1 MERDMS
7 RGSLPPDFFYASEIR
22 ECQVDCIQV
31 VTRWG
36 GNIKKLVFG
45 HSSCGGETQRRL
57 KGEKEGDGM
66 GVCSAGA
73 GK

>member
-1 MERDMS
+1 MRMA
-7 RGSLPPDFFYASEIR
+7 LWL
-22 ECQVDCIQV
+22 CQVDSIQV

-36 GNIKKLVFG
+36 GDIKKLGFG
-45 HSSCGGETQRRL
+45 HSSWRGEKDL
-57 KGEKEGDGM
+57 KGKKEGDGT